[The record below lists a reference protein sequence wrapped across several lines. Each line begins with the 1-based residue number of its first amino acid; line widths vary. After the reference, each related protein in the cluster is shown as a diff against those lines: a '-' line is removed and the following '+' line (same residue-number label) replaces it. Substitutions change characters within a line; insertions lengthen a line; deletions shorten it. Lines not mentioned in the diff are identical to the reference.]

1 LLSYDT
7 TLRCNFVDLY
17 YTLFGRQKI
26 LHADVAALY
35 KPIKVEV
42 EVKFYFI
49 NKQNN
54 CASNKLI
61 FVFIRQNLVL
71 FQILLLNQIIIL
83 IVNVVSKD
91 L

>member
-1 LLSYDT
+1 MLNIIYCFSSLLSYDT

-26 LHADVAALY
+26 LRAEVAALY

-49 NKQNN
+49 NK
-54 CASNKLI
+54 KLLTMFKI
-61 FVFIRQNLVL
+61 
-71 FQILLLNQIIIL
+71 
-83 IVNVVSKD
+83 
-91 L
+91 

>member
-1 LLSYDT
+1 MLNVNYCFSSLLSYDT

-26 LHADVAALY
+26 LRAEVAALY

-49 NKQNN
+49 DK
-54 CASNKLI
+54 K
-61 FVFIRQNLVL
+61 
-71 FQILLLNQIIIL
+71 IL
-83 IVNVVSKD
+83 IIF
-91 L
+91 